1 MRKFLAVLHARN
13 MEFLRDRSALVWNL
27 AMPFLLVIGLAFT
40 FSGSNKEIYKV
51 GVVGGLET
59 LARVAPALQTT
70 QHIKFVEYNELQTA
84 IGKVEHHQLDMLV
97 EVRDV
102 PSEIGSRSIATDDA
116 GHYSYFPLP
125 NPPPASEKL
134 MAGHPEE
141 GTKEK
146 SRLGVLGTN
155 ASLGDSSL
163 KYWVN
168 SSSPNGYLLER
179 ILWGTEGHLF
189 QRQQVEGK
197 EIRYVDWFLPGILG
211 MNMMF
216 SCLFGVGF
224 VIVRYRKNGFLKR
237 LKATPLGAFHFL
249 LAQLVSRLLLIML
262 ITIVVYTGCN
272 LFIEFNMQGSYW
284 DLLLV
289 VTLGAVCMISIGLLV
304 AARTAS
310 EEFAGGILNA
320 VTWPMMLLSGS
331 WFSLE
336 GTHPWVQQ
344 LAQIFPLTHVI
355 AATRAI
361 MSEGAPL
368 SQVMPHIWVLALMSA
383 VFLALG
389 AIVFK
394 WE

>member
-1 MRKFLAVLHARN
+1 MKKFLAVLHARN

-27 AMPFLLVIGLAFT
+27 AMPFMLVIGLAFT
-40 FSGSNKEIYKV
+40 FSGGNKEIYKI
-51 GVVGGLET
+51 GVVGGIER
-59 LARVAPALQTT
+59 LARIAPELQATL
-70 QHIKFVEYNELQTA
+70 HIKFVPYDELNVA
-84 IGKVEHHQLDMLV
+84 INKVKHHQLDMLV
-97 EVRDV
+97 
-102 PSEIGSRSIATDDA
+102 DA
-116 GHYSYFPLP
+116 SGEP
-125 NPPPASEKL
+125 
-134 MAGHPEE
+134 
-141 GTKEK
+141 
-146 SRLGVLGTN
+146 
-155 ASLGDSSL
+155 

-179 ILWGTEGHLF
+179 IVWGAEGHQF
-189 QRQQVEGK
+189 QRQAVEGA

-249 LAQLVSRLLLIML
+249 FAQLISRLLLIML
-262 ITIVVYTGCN
+262 ITTIVYAGCN
-272 LFIEFNMQGSYW
+272 VFIEFNMQGSYW
-284 DLLLV
+284 VLLLV
-289 VTLGAVCMISIGLLV
+289 ATLGAMCMISIGLLI

-320 VTWPMMLLSGS
+320 VTWPMMLLSGA

-336 GTHPWVQQ
+336 GTHAWVEQ
-344 LAQIFPLTHVI
+344 LAKIFPLTHMI
-355 AATRAI
+355 DATRAI
-361 MSEGAPL
+361 MSEGATL
-368 SQVMPHIWVLALMSA
+368 AQVMPQITVLAGMSV

-389 AIVFK
+389 AWVFK

>member
-13 MEFLRDRSALVWNL
+13 MEFLRDRSALVLNL
-27 AMPFLLVIGLAFT
+27 AMPFLLVIGLAAT
-40 FSGSNKEIYKV
+40 FSGNNKELYKI
-51 GVVGGLET
+51 GLVGGMEALT
-59 LARVAPALQTT
+59 RVAPVLQAT
-70 QHIKFVEYNELQTA
+70 QHIKFVDYTDLKTA
-84 IGKVEHHQLDMLV
+84 IDKVKHHQLDMLV
-97 EVRDV
+97 DV
-102 PSEIGSRSIATDDA
+102 S
-116 GHYSYFPLP
+116 
-125 NPPPASEKL
+125 
-134 MAGHPEE
+134 
-141 GTKEK
+141 GTP
-146 SRLGVLGTN
+146 
-155 ASLGDSSL
+155 

-168 SSSPNGYLLER
+168 ASSPNGYMLER
-179 ILWGTEGHLF
+179 IVWGTEGNLF

-249 LAQLVSRLLLIML
+249 FAQLISRLLLIML

-284 DLLLV
+284 TLILV
-289 VTLGAVCMISIGLLV
+289 ATLGSMCMISIGLLI

-320 VTWPMMLLSGS
+320 VTWPMMLLSGA

-336 GTHPWVQQ
+336 GTHNWVKQ
-344 LAQIFPLTHVI
+344 LAQIFPLTHMI
-355 AATRAI
+355 DATRAI
-361 MSEGAPL
+361 MSEGATL
-368 SQVMPHIWVLALMSA
+368 AQVMPQVWILSAMGA
-383 VFLALG
+383 VFLLLG
-389 AIVFK
+389 ALVFK

>member
-1 MRKFLAVLHARN
+1 MKKFLAVLHARN
-13 MEFLRDRSALVWNL
+13 MEFLRDRSALAWNL

-40 FSGSNKEIYKV
+40 FSGGNKDIYKI
-51 GVVGGLET
+51 GIVGGIDT
-59 LARVAPALQTT
+59 LSRVAPELHGTR
-70 QHIKFVEYNELQTA
+70 HILFVPYDDLNAA
-84 IGKVEHHQLDMLV
+84 IDKVRHHQMDMLI
-97 EVRDV
+97 DV
-102 PSEIGSRSIATDDA
+102 
-116 GHYSYFPLP
+116 
-125 NPPPASEKL
+125 
-134 MAGHPEE
+134 
-141 GTKEK
+141 
-146 SRLGVLGTN
+146 
-155 ASLGDSSL
+155 SSL
-163 KYWVN
+163 PKYWIN

-179 ILWGTEGHLF
+179 IIWGSGGKLF
-189 QRQQVEGK
+189 QRQAVEGV

-237 LKATPLGAFHFL
+237 LKATPLGSFQFL
-249 LAQLVSRLLLIML
+249 FAQLISRLLLIMV
-262 ITIVVYTGCN
+262 ITTVVYSGCN

-284 DLLLV
+284 VLLLV
-289 VTLGAVCMISIGLLV
+289 TTLGATCMISIGLLI

-320 VTWPMMLLSGS
+320 VTWPMMLLSGA

-336 GTHPWVQQ
+336 GTHAWVVQ
-344 LAQIFPLTHVI
+344 LAQIFPLTHMI

-361 MSEGAPL
+361 MNEGATL
-368 SQVMPHIWVLALMSA
+368 SQVMPHVWVITVMSA

-389 AIVFK
+389 AYIFK

>member
-1 MRKFLAVLHARN
+1 MKKFLAVLHARN

-51 GVVGGLET
+51 GVVGGIDALTRSAPT
-59 LARVAPALQTT
+59 LQAT
-70 QHIKFVEYNELQTA
+70 QHIKFVEYDDLKIA
-84 IGKVEHHQLDMLV
+84 IDKVKHHQLDMLL
-97 EVRDV
+97 DV
-102 PSEIGSRSIATDDA
+102 NAT
-116 GHYSYFPLP
+116 P
-125 NPPPASEKL
+125 
-134 MAGHPEE
+134 
-141 GTKEK
+141 
-146 SRLGVLGTN
+146 
-155 ASLGDSSL
+155 

-168 SSSPNGYLLER
+168 ASSPNGYMLER
-179 ILWGTEGHLF
+179 IVWGAEGQQF
-189 QRQQVEGK
+189 QRQAVEGS

-249 LAQLVSRLLLIML
+249 FAQLVSRLLLIMV
-262 ITIVVYTGCN
+262 ITTVVYAGCN
-272 LFIEFNMQGSYW
+272 LFIDFNMQGSYW

-289 VTLGAVCMISIGLLV
+289 ATLGAMCMIAIGLLI

-320 VTWPMMLLSGS
+320 VTWPMMLLSGA

-336 GTHPWVQQ
+336 GTHAWVRN
-344 LAQIFPLTHVI
+344 LAQIFPLTHMI
-355 AATRAI
+355 DATRAI
-361 MSEGAPL
+361 MSEGATL
-368 SQVMPHIWVLALMSA
+368 SQVMPHVWVLT
-383 VFLALG
+383 VTGIIFLAIG
-389 AIVFK
+389 AFIFK